1 MIFLNSLYFG
11 DQHRPLSG
19 HNTHVVWEKQVVGTV
34 LFCIRFARPPSF
46 ARADYSRADMSDSP
60 PPDAGA
66 KPAAASSAEDL
77 IPIVY
82 AELRRLAAAKLA
94 HELGGQTLQPTA
106 LVHEAW
112 LRLGGDRQ
120 PQWANRAHFFGA
132 AAECMRRILID
143 RARSKRAIRH
153 GGDLARVNLDG
164 TGFDVPAA
172 TDEALDL
179 ELVSEALDA
188 LAVVDARK
196 AQLVKHKF
204 FLGLTIEDAA
214 DLIGI
219 SHSTAHR
226 DWAFARAWLFKEV
239 KRLRG

>member
-1 MIFLNSLYFG
+1 MV
-11 DQHRPLSG
+11 
-19 HNTHVVWEKQVVGTV
+19 THDSAQQ
-34 LFCIRFARPPSF
+34 S
-46 ARADYSRADMSDSP
+46 ADAVSVDT
-60 PPDAGA
+60 
-66 KPAAASSAEDL
+66 ASTDDL

-94 HELGGQTLQPTA
+94 REQGGQTLQPTA

-120 PQWANRAHFFGA
+120 PQWANRAHFFA
-132 AAECMRRILID
+132 AASECMRRILID

-153 GGDLARVNLDG
+153 GGDLLRVDLDR
-164 TGFDVPAA
+164 TGFDVPGPA
-172 TDEALDL
+172 DEALEL
-179 ELVSEALDA
+179 QLVSEALDA
-188 LAVVDARK
+188 LAAVDVRK

-204 FLGLTIEDAA
+204 FLGLTLEEAA
-214 DLIGI
+214 DVMGI

-226 DWAFARAWLFKEV
+226 DWAFARAWLFREV

>member
-1 MIFLNSLYFG
+1 MSNAIPPETGANS
-11 DQHRPLSG
+11 
-19 HNTHVVWEKQVVGTV
+19 
-34 LFCIRFARPPSF
+34 
-46 ARADYSRADMSDSP
+46 
-60 PPDAGA
+60 
-66 KPAAASSAEDL
+66 ASVSAAEDL
-77 IPIVY
+77 IPVLY

-94 HELGGQTLQPTA
+94 HEPGGQTLQPTA

-112 LRLGGDRQ
+112 LRLGADRQ

-153 GGDLARVNLDG
+153 GGDLARVNIDR
-164 TGFDVPAA
+164 TGFDIPAA

-179 ELVSEALDA
+179 ELVSEALDG
-188 LAVVDARK
+188 LAAVDPRK

-239 KRLRG
+239 QRLRG